1 MPEESPRVVFDCN
14 IFLQGI
20 ANRDSSARQALR
32 LFFDGS
38 ITLYVSEAVLAEIK
52 DVLSRPGIR
61 QKFPRLSTRL
71 VEALLQKIEREAILI
86 KNVPEEYHF
95 ERDPKDECYIN
106 LAIVT
111 NAIYLVS
118 RDNDL
123 LDLMRTET
131 AEARTFRTRY
141 PMLTI
146 LDAPSFLNVIRAQ
159 QKAENRGDGA

>member
-14 IFLQGI
+14 IFLQGA
-20 ANRDSSARQALR
+20 ANRNSPARKALR
-32 LFFDGS
+32 LFFDGA
-38 ITLYVSEAVLAEIK
+38 ITLFVSEAVLAEIR
-52 DVLSRPGIR
+52 DVLNRPRIR

-71 VEALLQKIEREAILI
+71 VDALLQKIEREALLI

-123 LDLMRTET
+123 LDLMRTDT
-131 AEARTFRTRY
+131 PEAMTFRTRY

-146 LDAPSFLNVIRAQ
+146 LDPPSFLNKIEAQ
-159 QKAENRGDGA
+159 ER